1 MFEARNESIIEIS
14 ANQLGV
20 EASMLDELRGAV
32 SGAGTSIAS
41 LLVERG
47 FVEKDE
53 LLSAIATFL
62 GLKRCGAISPN
73 IDREVIDLIDTSTAR
88 MYGVVPVRLNG
99 PIIEVIAIDPF
110 NSQLIDDLNFILGR
124 SIRVLVADPSE
135 IEELL
140 DVYYR
145 TSDEDYIGILEE
157 VDFKGGD
164 LEAALS
170 VDDLLSM
177 AGETPIIR
185 FVNLVLAQAIKDKAS
200 DIHFEPFEKEF
211 KIRYRIDGALYE
223 MSPPPRELTIPITSR
238 IKVIGNLNISERR
251 VPQDGK
257 VRLTVSGR
265 PVDLR
270 ISTLPTQFGESV
282 VLRVLDQSATS
293 LDLSNVGL
301 PDDVLSI
308 VRQSI
313 KKPNGIFIVT
323 GPTGSGKTT
332 TLYSCLKELN
342 QLGSKLMTV
351 EDPIEYEI
359 DGIMQVA
366 VNHAVGLGF
375 ANALKAFLRQDPD
388 IIMVGEI
395 RDVETAQIAI
405 QSSLTGHLVLS
416 TLHTNDAPGAITRLR
431 DMGIE
436 PFLIAS
442 SLEAVLAQRLL
453 RRICPDCRR
462 SYTPNMAML
471 SQLDLDP
478 SILMENEF
486 YNGKGCSSCAKTGY
500 RGRLGIFE
508 MLEISEELREQINDS
523 EPTIAIRDLA
533 LQQGMR
539 MLRDDG
545 IRNIFMGSTT
555 IEEVI
560 RYT

>member
-1 MFEARNESIIEIS
+1 MFEARNESIFEI
-14 ANQLGV
+14 ALKQLGIE
-20 EASMLDELRGAV
+20 EAMLEELRPSWA
-32 SGAGTSIAS
+32 GAGKSMAS

-53 LLSAIATFL
+53 LLDSVAVFL
-62 GLKRCGAISPN
+62 GLRRCLN
-73 IDREVIDLIDTSTAR
+73 IPPEIPRGIIDLIDTSTAR
-88 MYGVVPVRLNG
+88 MYGVIPVGESG
-99 PIIEVIAIDPF
+99 PFIEVIAIDPF
-110 NSQLIDDLNFILGR
+110 NPQLVDDLDFIVGR
-124 SIRVLVADPSE
+124 STRILVADPKDVE
-135 IEELL
+135 DLL

-145 TSDEDYIGILEE
+145 TSDRDYVGILEE
-157 VDFKGGD
+157 VDYRNVD
-164 LEAALS
+164 LDTNLS

-185 FVNLVLAQAIKDKAS
+185 FVNLVLAQAINDKAS
-200 DIHFEPFEKEF
+200 DIHFEPFEKDF

-223 MSPPPRELTIPITSR
+223 MSPPPKELTIPITSR

-251 VPQDGK
+251 IPQDGK

-293 LDLSNVGL
+293 LDLNNVGM
-301 PDDVLSI
+301 PEDVLET
-308 VRQSI
+308 VREAI
-313 KKPNGIFIVT
+313 TKPNGIFIVT

-342 QLGSKLMTV
+342 VVGSKLMTV

-395 RDVETAQIAI
+395 RDIETAQIAI

-431 DMGIE
+431 DMGVE

-453 RRICPDCRR
+453 RRVCNDCRR
-462 SYTPNMAML
+462 SYMPSLGML
-471 SQLDLDP
+471 TQLDLDP
-478 SILMENEF
+478 GTLAENEF
-486 YNGKGCSSCAKTGY
+486 YNGKGCASCANTGY

-508 MLEISEELREQINDS
+508 MLEISESLREKIN
-523 EPTIAIRDLA
+523 EGVPTITIRDMA

-539 MLRDDG
+539 MLREDG
-545 IRNIFMGSTT
+545 IRNIFTGTTT
-555 IEEVI
+555 IEEVL